1 MGAAV
6 AAARSVSVHHEK
18 YPLSRRSL
26 SRSGCC
32 GCHPSELRVRALDVE
47 LLIATKSAPH
57 APRCL
62 IGRSTRAD
70 FRRLWAEHE
79 MRSNGVGLKRLQ
91 HPVAGPLTL
100 EYLAFSVDG
109 ADGLMMVVFTPTS
122 AADALAIA
130 SLLSDRTR
138 TA

>member
-1 MGAAV
+1 MEVDARFALAV
-6 AAARSVSVHHEK
+6 FRVDAARAGDC
-18 YPLSRRSL
+18 PDADALAA
-26 SRSGCC
+26 
-32 GCHPSELRVRALDVE
+32 ELK
-47 LLIATKSAPH
+47 ATS
-57 APRCL
+57 
-62 IGRSTRAD
+62 AD

-79 MRSNGVGLKRLQ
+79 MRSNGVGLKRRQ